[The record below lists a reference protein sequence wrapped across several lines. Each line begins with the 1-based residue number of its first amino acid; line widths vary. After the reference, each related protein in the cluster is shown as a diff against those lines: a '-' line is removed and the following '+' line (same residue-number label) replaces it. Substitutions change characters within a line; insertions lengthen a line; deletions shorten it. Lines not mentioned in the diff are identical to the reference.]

1 MKSVRLVVVW
11 LTVIVVTGVCCWPST
26 DTPDTASDTRVYEGA
41 ARVMSV
47 SDRAVHLN
55 HGSMGDL
62 MGAMEMTFLLSDS
75 VSTEGIVPGDSVRFE
90 LAVDGSGGMS
100 VHALQVVVSQ

>member
-1 MKSVRLVVVW
+1 MKSARLVVFW
-11 LTVIVVTGVCCWPST
+11 LTVIVVTGVCCRPSS
-26 DTPDTASDTRVYEGA
+26 DTAGTASDIRVYEGA
-41 ARVMSV
+41 ATVMSV
-47 SDRAVHLN
+47 SDRAVHLD
-55 HGSMGDL
+55 HGPLGDL

-75 VSTEGIVPGDSVRFE
+75 VRTEGIVPGDSVRFE